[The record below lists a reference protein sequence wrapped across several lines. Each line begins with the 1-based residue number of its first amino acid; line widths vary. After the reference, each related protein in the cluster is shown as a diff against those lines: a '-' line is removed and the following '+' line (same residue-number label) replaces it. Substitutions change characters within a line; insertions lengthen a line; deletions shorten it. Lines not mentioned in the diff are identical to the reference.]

1 MGGSILSKLSD
12 LFGLSDEQAMLR
24 VQKQDDSQAY
34 AVLVQRWRGR
44 IQRLCG
50 RLTGDA
56 HRAEDVAQEVF
67 TKIFLHRHS
76 YRHQGRFSTFIW
88 RVAINACH
96 DERRRQKRRNEYS
109 LDKENS
115 LGQTGI
121 EALES
126 ADPGP
131 STMAVNQE
139 QVNIVRQA
147 LMNLPE
153 HYRSVVVMRHYE
165 GLKFREIADV
175 LEIAEGTVKSRM
187 AEALSRLERALKP
200 QLSDA
205 AVRTIKQV

>member
-12 LFGLSDEQAMLR
+12 VFGLSDEQAMQR

-34 AVLVQRWRGR
+34 ALLVQRWRGR

-76 YRHQGRFSTFIW
+76 YRHEGRFSTFIW

-96 DERRRQKRRNEYS
+96 DERRRQRRRNEYS
-109 LDKENS
+109 LNEENS

-121 EALES
+121 ETLES
-126 ADPGP
+126 TVPCP
-131 STMAVNQE
+131 STAAVNQE
-139 QVNIVRQA
+139 QVKLVRQA
-147 LMNLPE
+147 LLNLPE
-153 HYRSVVVMRHYE
+153 HYRSVVVLRHYE
-165 GLKFREIADV
+165 GLKFREIAEV

-200 QLSDA
+200 QLGDA
-205 AVRTIKQV
+205 AVRTINQV